1 MVNKIGENL
10 IKLAEKL
17 KSEKIVEMPE
27 WAKFVKTGVSKER
40 VPQQQD
46 WWYLRAA
53 SILRK
58 VYLFG
63 PIGAGRLSKFYGGRK
78 NRGYKPEK
86 FRRGSR
92 KIIRTILQQLENKGL
107 VKKSEKQ
114 KKGRI
119 MTEEGRKYLKSVL

>member
-17 KSEKIVEMPE
+17 KNEKIVEMPE
-27 WAKFVKTGVSKER
+27 WAKFIKTGVSKER

-63 PIGAGRLSKFYGGRK
+63 PIGAERLSKFYGGRK
-78 NRGYKPEK
+78 NRGAKPEK

-92 KIIRTILQQLENKGL
+92 KIIRTILQQFENKGL